1 MAIDAVSLSRVGRT
15 VGRRPP
21 ARLPR
26 PRRSAVSAHMVEQL
40 VSAVESSNTQ
50 ANAAIDGMLNKT
62 ADVHD
67 AMIALQRS
75 ELALQLAVQVR
86 NKLVQAYQDVM
97 RMPI

>member
-1 MAIDAVSLSRVGRT
+1 MPIDSLLSSGIVGTAGAPAAPGTAPGPSAGGFGELLGQLIEGVEGSTTQANTAIDA
-15 VGRRPP
+15 
-21 ARLPR
+21 
-26 PRRSAVSAHMVEQL
+26 MV
-40 VSAVESSNTQ
+40 
-50 ANAAIDGMLNKT
+50 NKT
-62 ADVHD
+62 GDVHD

>member
-1 MAIDAVSLSRVGRT
+1 MPVDPVSLSRIAELPGVGAAAASKSEA
-15 VGRRPP
+15 GGFG
-21 ARLPR
+21 A
-26 PRRSAVSAHMVEQL
+26 MFEQL
-40 VSAVESSNTQ
+40 VSSVESSNTQ
-50 ANAAIDGMLNKT
+50 ANVAIDGMVNKT

>member
-1 MAIDAVSLSRVGRT
+1 MAIDPVSISGLGGAPGAAGTAARPVGA
-15 VGRRPP
+15 GGFG
-21 ARLPR
+21 
-26 PRRSAVSAHMVEQL
+26 SMVEQL
-40 VSAVESSNTQ
+40 VSSIESTNNQ
-50 ANAAIDGMLNKT
+50 ANAAIDGMMDKT

>member
-1 MAIDAVSLSRVGRT
+1 MPVDPISVSG
-15 VGRRPP
+15 
-21 ARLPR
+21 
-26 PRRSAVSAHMVEQL
+26 VSGVAGAAQAAPKTAAAGFGSMLEQL
-40 VSAVESSNTQ
+40 VSSVESSNTQ
-50 ANAAIDGMLNKT
+50 ANMAIDGMVNKT
-62 ADVHD
+62 GDVHD